1 MEESVYDKLSAHDED
16 KIAMLNARATEASA
30 NAKLIADRDMIEFL
44 NLDGLLGKIAV
55 ETIDRIIDHE
65 KIVAALEHVDLLF
78 IVADEDDIKPIAAL
92 AEKVRMERFCERLE
106 PQYQNVDVKLIVA
119 ILREKSA
126 LHVKHYL
133 LRDVDTVTVIPYH
146 DNQAAV
152 IHTLLRAMTDAFNR
166 DDRLRELL
174 KSSQYFTYDIDG
186 LTNDALKYAGDHLDL
201 EGVTLRTPHPIDLE
215 TKFSVK
221 VLGVGKKHYVG
232 KMREY
237 IAYEDLNDINTPS
250 DIKRVVEDYDAHC
263 LIIEF
268 DDAHFAPAEDIAKVR
283 YSRPFVVFI
292 PTETFIESEWAD
304 VTIKVKPEDRE
315 ALVRDINRFEIGRED
330 FFDPIGLD
338 MKTATFEIITP
349 DELDALDAR
358 LRNVKQ
364 IYIEFECTDYD
375 RDNAEAHKI
384 YERLMSKLPE
394 DCDVESMFC
403 YDKSTVGIEIRLYM
417 SEYERTSEPR
427 WYG

>member
-1 MEESVYDKLSAHDED
+1 MKKVKV
-16 KIAMLNARATEASA
+16 
-30 NAKLIADRDMIEFL
+30 IADRDVLEFL
-44 NLDGLLGKIAV
+44 NIDDLIGKISV
-55 ETIDRIIDHE
+55 EPIDRITNQDQ
-65 KIVAALEHVDLLF
+65 IVTALEHVELLF
-78 IVADEDDIKPIAAL
+78 IIADEDDIKPIAAV
-92 AEKVRMERFCERLE
+92 AQKVSMDRFCERVE
-106 PQYQNVDVKLIVA
+106 PQYQNVDVKLSVA
-119 ILREKSA
+119 MLLENSA
-126 LHVKHYL
+126 LHVKHYF
-133 LRDVDTVTVIPYH
+133 LRDLDTVTVIPH
-146 DNQAAV
+146 DHDQAAV

-166 DDRLRELL
+166 DDRLIELL
-174 KSSQYFTYDIDG
+174 KDSQYFTYDIDG
-186 LTNDALKYAGDHLDL
+186 LSNDALQYAGDHLEI
-201 EGVTLRTPHPIDLE
+201 EGVTLRTPHPIDRE

-250 DIKRVVEDYDAHC
+250 DIKRVVNDYDAHC

-268 DDAHFAPAEDIAKVR
+268 DDANFAKAEDIAKVR
-283 YSRPFVVFI
+283 YSRPFTVFV
-292 PTETFIESEWAD
+292 PTETFVESEWAD

-315 ALVRDINRFEIGRED
+315 ALVRDIDRFEIGRED

-338 MKTATFEIITP
+338 MKTATFEIITS
-349 DELDALDAR
+349 EEIDALDAR

-364 IYIEFECTDYD
+364 IYVEFECNGYE

-403 YDKSTVGIEIRLYM
+403 YDKSTVGIELRLYM

-427 WYG
+427 WYE

>member
-166 DDRLRELL
+166 DDRLLELL

-349 DELDALDAR
+349 DELDALDEKFS
-358 LRNVKQ
+358 NIKQ
-364 IYIEFECTDYD
+364 IYFEFECGNYD
-375 RDNAEAHKI
+375 RDNIEANKI
-384 YERLMSKLPE
+384 YERLKSKLPD
-394 DCDVESMFC
+394 DCDFESMFC
-403 YDKSTVGIEIRLYM
+403 YDKSAGGIEIKVYM
-417 SEYERTSEPR
+417 SEYERTSKPR
-427 WYG
+427 WYE